1 MTKWDDSVD
10 FIVVG
15 SGGGAFA
22 GALAARDTG
31 ARVLMLEKRDLLGG
45 STAMS
50 GGIVWIPANPVMAAA
65 GIPDSVEDGLT
76 YFDHVVGDV
85 GPSSSIERRRAF
97 LDFGTRMVTFLQGRG
112 LRFEH
117 CTGNSDY
124 YPEYP
129 GGRAAGRA
137 FEPVPFDGRRLGAWL
152 PKLQLGLA
160 ASLQLVV
167 KTNEMRY
174 LTSYNRSPRAFGIA
188 ARVATRTAAARISGR
203 KMLTNGTA
211 LIGQLLHTALRS
223 GVEIRTGTALRG
235 LVAENG
241 RVVGVRAVKDGVE
254 TLVEARRGVL
264 LAAGGFARNA
274 EMRRKYSGDQPN
286 EGQWT
291 IANPGDEG
299 EPLLAAVEIGAKT
312 DLMDEAWWI
321 PMCLDPQLADSA
333 LNLARQRPGVIY
345 VDAAGQ
351 RFVNETASKM
361 AVGKAMY
368 ERDRVHRA
376 VPCWQVFDDAFRK
389 RYALGKGLPGQ
400 MPAAWLESGAVKRAD
415 TLEGLARLCDIDPE
429 GLSTTVTR
437 FNEHARN
444 GLDPEFDRGASAL
457 DRAYGDPGWKPNP
470 AIGPLDRGPYYAV
483 QMVPSDIGTCGGL
496 VTDGN
501 GQVLNEDSQPIPGLY
516 STGNNT
522 ATVMG
527 RHYLGPGA
535 SIADS
540 MVFGYAAGL
549 HASTEQTS

>member
-1 MTKWDDSVD
+1 MTNWDDSVD

-15 SGGGAFA
+15 SGGGAFV
-22 GALAARDTG
+22 GALAARHAG
-31 ARVLMLEKRDLLGG
+31 ARVLMLEKRDLVGG

-65 GIPDSVEDGLT
+65 GIPDSVSDGMT
-76 YFDHVVGDV
+76 YFEHVVGDV

-97 LDFGTRMVTFLQGRG
+97 LDHGSKMVTFLQGRG

-117 CTGNSDY
+117 CMNNSDY

-137 FEPVPFDGRRLGAWL
+137 FEPKPFDGRKLGDWL

-160 ASLQLVV
+160 ATLQLVV

-174 LTSYNRSPRAFGIA
+174 LSSYNRSLRCFGIG
-188 ARVATRTAAARISGR
+188 ARVATRTIAARVSGR
-203 KMLTNGTA
+203 RMLTNGTA
-211 LIGQLLHTALRS
+211 LIGRMLHVALRG
-223 GVEIRTGTALRG
+223 GVEIRTGTAVRG
-235 LVAENG
+235 LVTENG
-241 RVVGVRAVKDGVE
+241 RVVGVRAVRDGQE
-254 TLVEARRGVL
+254 ILVEARKGVL
-264 LAAGGFARNA
+264 LAAGGFAHNA

-291 IANPGDEG
+291 MANPGDEG
-299 EPLLAAVEIGAKT
+299 EPLLAAMEIGAKT

-321 PMCLDPQLADSA
+321 PMCADPLLAESA
-333 LNLARQRPGVIY
+333 LNMARQRPGSIF
-345 VDAAGQ
+345 VDASGQ

-368 ERDRVHRA
+368 ERDPVNRA
-376 VPCWQVFDDAFRK
+376 IPCWQVFDDAFRK
-389 RYALGKGLPGQ
+389 RYAVDKGLPGRIPPQ
-400 MPAAWLESGAVKRAD
+400 WLESGAIKRAA
-415 TLEGLARLCDIDPE
+415 TLEELARLCDIDPA
-429 GLSTTVTR
+429 GLASTVTR

-444 GLDPEFDRGASAL
+444 GLDPEFHRGESAL
-457 DRAYGDPGWKPNP
+457 DRAYGDPGYKPNP
-470 AIGPLDRGPYYAV
+470 AIGPLDRGPFYAV
-483 QMVPSDIGTCGGL
+483 QVVPSDIGTCGGL
-496 VTDGN
+496 VTDPN
-501 GQVLNEDSQPIPGLY
+501 GQVLNQDDQPIPGLY
-516 STGNNT
+516 ASGNNT

-527 RHYLGPGA
+527 RRYLGPGA

-549 HASTEQTS
+549 HATREQTA